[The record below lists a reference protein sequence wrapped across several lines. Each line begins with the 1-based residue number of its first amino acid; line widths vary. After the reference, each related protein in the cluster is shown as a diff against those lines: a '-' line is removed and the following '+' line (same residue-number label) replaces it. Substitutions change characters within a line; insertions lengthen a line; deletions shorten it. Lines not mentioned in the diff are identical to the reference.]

1 MWAAAPCRVSGIR
14 QADRSA
20 PEDRMTHGKSHIA
33 LLLLL
38 PALFVPPRADAQWA
52 TLVTAGYATEV
63 HNGDYAS

>member
-1 MWAAAPCRVSGIR
+1 
-14 QADRSA
+14 
-20 PEDRMTHGKSHIA
+20 MTQGKSHIA

-38 PALFVPPRADAQWA
+38 PALFAPPRADAQWA